1 METNKK
7 KLGWLGTLAIA
18 GSVLISCQ
26 SDAPK
31 KRPAKSAA
39 DIHPFTTTGQFSSRY
54 DVDIKAIFA
63 LAERGK
69 WDEAEM
75 KAYAL
80 AQQAPQDDAVRRV
93 LGWVGQ
99 QRQLQREKAVETKIR
114 EIDSRN
120 SDLNPT
126 VGRLLT
132 ESKDRGLPPRKDVRD
147 AVQQIEGT
155 PYIPDNYGK
164 TIRQQA
170 RLFDMESPEGKM
182 AKILEKEISVHL
194 DNVTLEAI
202 IFNVGQAEG
211 INFVADKALPAF
223 KQTLSVNMNKVKLGE
238 FLRYISRNLDVQF
251 QIGNDL
257 IWIVDAKDPK
267 RLLEETRIYRL
278 RHGFIMPAQFGP
290 EDVNKVTTVA
300 GPVTTVNETQKLTK
314 FVNDGAQSTPVIEN
328 IIKQFYPGSK
338 YLIDYE
344 RNVILARG
352 TRDQLEVLDR
362 IIEEFDRPLQQVLIE
377 ARFITITEAA
387 FFQLGATWESP
398 SGTHPAP
405 AAQDYTGLGTFSG
418 LQNDFGTGLQ
428 KSWTNV
434 WPKVFAKNQL
444 TATLSALQQSGEG
457 QTLSAPRLTLVNN
470 LPAKISDGK
479 VQYYYE
485 EYTVKQTVGA
495 YNTASSLVPTGKPS
509 KITAGV
515 SLFVVASIGG
525 DGKTILLAL
534 NPEVNQDVQM
544 VTFATV
550 KDFDSSGKV
559 SGSFEIRLPESRSQ
573 SLATRVVVKSG
584 QTVVMGG
591 VLERE
596 QRTFVESTP
605 ILGSIP
611 IIGAAFRKRTE
622 INKPRYLLIFVT
634 ATVLSDSGELII
646 PAEGNEPSGPWP
658 TVKSLDTVPRK
669 TEPAAPAPAPAAAT
683 PPAPVPAPPARAP
696 APAAPAPVKPAP
708 IPPVVPAPK

>member
-1 METNKK
+1 MTKRIY
-7 KLGWLGTLAIA
+7 LWLAALAGAGT
-18 GSVLISCQ
+18 VFISCQ
-26 SDAPK
+26 NNPS
-31 KRPAKSAA
+31 RSAA
-39 DIHPFTTTGQFSSRY
+39 PRPRPISSVWEGKYSSTHDAEFKEIFDLAGQ
-54 DVDIKAIFA
+54 
-63 LAERGK
+63 GK
-69 WDEAEM
+69 WEEAEA
-75 KAYAL
+75 KAQIL
-80 AQQAPQDDAVRRV
+80 VQRAPNDDAAKRT
-93 LGWVGQ
+93 LDWTIK
-99 QRQLQREKAVETKIR
+99 QRQAQRDRAVENKIR
-114 EIDSRN
+114 EIDAKN

-126 VGRLLT
+126 IKRLLT
-132 ESKDRGLPPRKDVRD
+132 ENKDRGLPPRRDVRD
-147 AVQQIEGT
+147 AVQQIEAT

-164 TIRQQA
+164 VIRQKSP
-170 RLFDMESPEGKM
+170 LFDMESPEGKM
-182 AKILEKEISVHL
+182 AKVLEKEISVHL

-202 IFNVGQAEG
+202 IFNIGQAEG
-211 INFVADKALPAF
+211 INFVADKSLPAF
-223 KQTLSVNMNKVKLGE
+223 KQTLSVNMDKVRLSE
-238 FLRYISRNLDVQF
+238 FLRYVSRNLDVQF
-251 QIGNDL
+251 QVGNDL

-267 RLLEETRIYRL
+267 RLLEETRVYRL
-278 RHGFIMPAQFGP
+278 RYGFIMPAQFGP
-290 EDVNKVTTVA
+290 EDVNKITTVQ
-300 GPVTTVNETQKLTK
+300 GPVTTITENQKMTK
-314 FVNDGAQSTPVIEN
+314 FVNDGAPNTPVIEN
-328 IIKQFYPGSK
+328 IIKQFFTGTK

-352 TRDQLEVLDR
+352 TRDQLEVMDR

-398 SGTHPAP
+398 GGTHPAP

-418 LQNDFGTGLQ
+418 LQNDFGTGIQ
-428 KSWTNV
+428 KNWTNI
-434 WPKVFAKNQL
+434 WPKVFGRNQL

-479 VQYYYE
+479 IQYYYE
-485 EYTVKQTVGA
+485 QYTVKQTVGA
-495 YNTASSLVPTGKPS
+495 YNTASSLVPEGKPT
-509 KITAGV
+509 KITSGV

-559 SGSFEIRLPESRSQ
+559 AGSFEIRLPESRSQ
-573 SLATRVVVKSG
+573 SLSTRVLVKSG

-611 IIGAAFRKRTE
+611 IIGAAFRRRTE

-634 ATVLSDSGELII
+634 ATLLSEKGELII
-646 PAEGNEPSGPWP
+646 PDDSDVAAARPLPTAETLSYPSPSTNP
-658 TVKSLDTVPRK
+658 PPLTVTPPPPPAPAPPA
-669 TEPAAPAPAPAAAT
+669 PAAPAPAPAAVKPAT
-683 PPAPVPAPPARAP
+683 PPPP
-696 APAAPAPVKPAP
+696 
-708 IPPVVPAPK
+708 PPK